1 MSTHITDYHNQK
13 LEMLAKHLGVL
24 NDSRNLIHVVGDVY
38 RAYEAL
44 WLILYNPMKCRYDFK
59 LLYPVRVFENEVIEK
74 DPLRK
79 L

>member
-13 LEMLAKHLGVL
+13 LEMLAKHLAVV
-24 NDSRNLIHVVGDVY
+24 NDNRNLVHVVGDVY

-44 WLILYNPMKCRYDFK
+44 WLILYNSIKCRYDFK
-59 LLYPVRVFENEVIEK
+59 LLYPVRFFENEVTEK